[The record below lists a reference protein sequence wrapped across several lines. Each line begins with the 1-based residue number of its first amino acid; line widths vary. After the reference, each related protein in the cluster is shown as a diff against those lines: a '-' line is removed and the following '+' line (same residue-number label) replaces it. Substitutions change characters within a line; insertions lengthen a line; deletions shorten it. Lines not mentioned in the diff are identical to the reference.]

1 MGKSL
6 SRHQALRSGEQV
18 KQRGREASKTL
29 TRHERGATKR
39 PSLMNFVK
47 GYARGNMPSTLDG
60 KKKEMII
67 HLMKFAD
74 SYLSKCILGYY
85 NKAED

>member
-1 MGKSL
+1 
-6 SRHQALRSGEQV
+6 
-18 KQRGREASKTL
+18 
-29 TRHERGATKR
+29 
-39 PSLMNFVK
+39 MNFVK